1 MEQIIKELEQLTPG
15 ATKYVSLNED
25 GSLRLQLEK
34 INGVWVDVTEREL
47 AKQELEKAK
56 LELQNTYIK

>member
-1 MEQIIKELEQLTPG
+1 MEQIIKELEQLIPG
-15 ATKYVSLNED
+15 ATKYTSLNED
-25 GSLRLQLEK
+25 GSLILQLEK